1 MERTTCRLCG
11 GSNLFE
17 YLNLGMHTLANEY
30 LDSPSTEQ
38 TRYTL
43 AVNYC
48 QDCGHSQLSEVV
60 DPHEMFDNYLYV
72 SGTPKLFNDHCEE
85 LAYWAVGGAFREDV
99 GIVRNGDLVVDIASN
114 DGTML
119 SKFKTLPKH
128 IRDKHSFYDVNL
140 VGIDPAKNLKHLA
153 EEKGIDQFDEYLSQ
167 DVAQRVVDKYGKKAS
182 LIIAQN
188 VFAHVDNLDEFVKSV
203 SIMLDDVGMFIIEAP
218 YLGSLLEQNEFDT
231 VYHEHLSYLL
241 VRPLKQFFEKYDMD
255 LFGVKF
261 FPELH
266 GGTMRYHIAKKDSG
280 VAPQWNEQ
288 WFKKSGIIPSSQI
301 IEDEEQK
308 GFYDF
313 DTYRIFATRVD
324 MTMWTFWAFI
334 RRAKLIGKKIA
345 LFGAGAKG
353 CVFINSTLDKH
364 VDPEDPEN
372 INANAFCAIYD
383 ENSLKQGKY
392 ITGSKIEI
400 KSPEQIIND
409 QPDYIVVLTWNFKDE
424 IIKRCKEKYGFTG
437 RFVIAVPTLQ
447 FI

>member
-1 MERTTCRLCG
+1 
-11 GSNLFE
+11 
-17 YLNLGMHTLANEY
+17 LADWARKE
-30 LDSPSTEQ
+30 EI
-38 TRYTL
+38 
-43 AVNYC
+43 V
-48 QDCGHSQLSEVV
+48 QD
-60 DPHEMFDNYLYV
+60 D
-72 SGTPKLFNDHCEE
+72 
-85 LAYWAVGGAFREDV
+85 
-99 GIVRNGDLVVDIASN
+99 DLIIDIASN

-119 SKFKTLPKH
+119 SQF
-128 IRDKHSFYDVNL
+128 DVWQEAFIYKL

-153 EEKGIDQFDEYLSQ
+153 EDKGIDQFDEYLSQ

-188 VFAHVDNLDEFVKSV
+188 VFAHVDSLDEFVKSV
-203 SIMLDDVGMFIIEAP
+203 STMLDDVGMFIIEAP

-231 VYHEHLSYLL
+231 VYHEHLSYFL

-266 GGTMRYHIAKKDSG
+266 GGTMRYHIVKKANG
-280 VAPQWNEQ
+280 IAPQWNEQ
-288 WFKKSGIIPSSQI
+288 WINNSGIIPSSQI

-424 IIKRCKEKYGFTG
+424 IMKRCREKYGFTG

-447 FI
+447 LI